1 MLGNVGLPP
10 AERGFEV
17 TDAGFACADGE
28 QDGNALRRG
37 NGGQRRGDLF
47 GDLGQDLFFHI
58 HKPEC
63 IIHRIQKTNMKSV
76 IFCSVEHHCLCRGF
90 PDKSQ

>member
-1 MLGNVGLPP
+1 VENVTALASVLQNIRFAERHQMLGNVGLPP

-47 GDLGQDLFFHI
+47 GDLGQDLFF
-58 HKPEC
+58 
-63 IIHRIQKTNMKSV
+63 SY
-76 IFCSVEHHCLCRGF
+76 S
-90 PDKSQ
+90 